1 MPHRVAERRAART
14 VRTLESLNRQPQTLF
29 LFHVRQFF
37 PFIGWFPLS
46 RDALRSDL
54 FAGISV
60 GLILIPQSMAYA
72 QLAGMPAYYGLY
84 AAFMPVLIGALW
96 GSSRQLA
103 TGPVAMVSL
112 LTGATLAQFAAP
124 SAEQYI
130 VLAVLLT
137 LMVGIFELA
146 MGVFKLGA
154 IVSFLSHPVIVGFTN
169 AAAIIIALS
178 QLSGILGV
186 ASSRSDS
193 FIGDI
198 WGVMQQAGD
207 THLPTLMMALAA
219 LAVMLAMKKL
229 SPKWPGVLVAV
240 VVTTIISW
248 AIGFERIGSAAVDAI
263 DDVEIRTLATQTVAA
278 EARQALL
285 KSQIGDKSGQLKAI
299 EKKQRQEARSALALT
314 YEIDVL
320 RLEVRDIER
329 ENRIRNRALRK
340 FAFERAAVADGTTR
354 LYRAGGAPQGAVSDS
369 HRWRIQR
376 IVDGELRLAGGGQV
390 VGSIPPGLPSFRLPQ
405 LSWDM
410 IVTLL
415 STAFVITLVG
425 FMEAVSMA
433 KAMATRTKQRIDPN
447 QELIGQGLANIAG
460 SFTQSFPVSGS
471 FSRSAVNLSAGATSG
486 MSSVFAWLLVLV
498 TLMFLTPLLYHLP
511 QAVLAAIILMAV
523 INLINLEAIHH
534 AWQAHRHDGIAAVAT
549 FIATLGFAPHLDA
562 GILAG
567 AGLAIVLYLYRT
579 MTPRV
584 AILSR
589 HADGTLRDAQLHGL
603 PLSEHIIALRF
614 DGQLYFANV
623 PYFEDA
629 LLAAVA
635 AHPRARHLLIIG
647 DGINQIDASG
657 EAMLRH
663 LVERLRA
670 NGVSVVF
677 SGLKQ
682 QALQVMRNTGLY
694 DYIGEDNMF
703 RTEDNAIDALFG
715 RIDDPGFDPAAC
727 PLRRLNA

>member
-1 MPHRVAERRAART
+1 MRR
-14 VRTLESLNRQPQTLF
+14 L
-29 LFHVRQFF
+29 F
-37 PFIGWFPLS
+37 PFLAWFPLS
-46 RDALRSDL
+46 REALRGDF

-72 QLAGMPAYYGLY
+72 HLAGMPEYYGLY
-84 AAFMPVLIGALW
+84 AAFLPVLVGALW

-124 SAEQYI
+124 SSEQF
-130 VLAVLLT
+130 VALAVLLA

-146 MGVFKLGA
+146 MGVFRLGA
-154 IVSFLSHPVIVGFTN
+154 IVSFLSHPVVVGFTN

-178 QLSGILGV
+178 QLSAILGV
-186 ASSRSDS
+186 ASSRGDS
-193 FIGDI
+193 FIADT
-198 WGVMQQAGD
+198 WGVLQQSGD
-207 THLPTLMMALAA
+207 THLPTLAMALAA
-219 LAVMLAMKKL
+219 LALMLAMKKL
-229 SPKWPGVLVAV
+229 LPKWPAVLAAV
-240 VVTTIISW
+240 VVATVISW
-248 AIGFERIGSAAVDAI
+248 AIGFERNGSAAIHAI
-263 DDVEIRTLATQTVAA
+263 DDVEIRTLAVEAVAA
-278 EARQALL
+278 DAREALL
-285 KSQIGDKSGQLKAI
+285 KTQIGDKSAQIKAL
-299 EKKQRQEARSALALT
+299 EKGESREGRSVLALA

-320 RLEVRDIER
+320 HLEVRDIER

-340 FAFERAAVADGTTR
+340 FAFERVAVADGTTR
-354 LYRAGGAPQGAVSDS
+354 LYRAGSTPQGSASDS

-376 IVDGELRLAGGGQV
+376 LADGELRLTGGGQV
-390 VGSIPPGLPSFRLPQ
+390 VGDIPRGLPSFRLPRI
-405 LSWDM
+405 SWDM

-415 STAFVITLVG
+415 SAAFVITLVG

-486 MSSVFAWLLVLV
+486 MASVFTWLLVLV

-523 INLINLEAIHH
+523 INLINLDAIRH
-534 AWQAHRHDGIAAVAT
+534 AWQAHRHDGIAAAVT
-549 FIATLGFAPHLDA
+549 FAATLGFAPHLDA
-562 GILAG
+562 GILIG
-567 AGLAIVLYLYRT
+567 GGLAIVLYLFRT

-584 AILSR
+584 ALLGR
-589 HADGTLRDAQLHGL
+589 HPDGTLRDAQLHGL

-635 AHPRARHLLIIG
+635 SHPRAQYLLIVA
-647 DGINQIDASG
+647 DGINQLDASG
-657 EAMLRH
+657 EEMLRH
-663 LVERLRA
+663 LVQRLRD
-670 NGVSVVF
+670 NGIGVVF

-682 QALQVMRNTGLY
+682 QVLQVMRNTGLY
-694 DYIGEDNMF
+694 DFIGEGNLF
-703 RTEDNAIDALFG
+703 RTEDNAIDALFE
-715 RIDDPGFDPAAC
+715 RIDDPTFDRASC
-727 PLRRLNA
+727 PLRRTVA

>member
-1 MPHRVAERRAART
+1 MHR
-14 VRTLESLNRQPQTLF
+14 
-29 LFHVRQFF
+29 FF
-37 PFIGWFPLS
+37 PFISWFPLS
-46 RDALRSDL
+46 RETLRGDL

-84 AAFMPVLIGALW
+84 AAFLPVIVGALW

-124 SAEQYI
+124 SSEQYI

-207 THLPTLMMALAA
+207 THLPTLAMALAA
-219 LAVMLAMKKL
+219 LAVMLTMKKL
-229 SPKWPGVLVAV
+229 RPKWPGVLAAV
-240 VVTTIISW
+240 IVTTIISW
-248 AIGFERIGSAAVDAI
+248 AIGFERNGSAAVDAI
-263 DDVEIRTLATQTVAA
+263 DDVEIRTLATQAVAA
-278 EARQALL
+278 EAREALL
-285 KSQIGDKSGQLKAI
+285 KTQIGSKSEQLKAI
-299 EKKQRQEARSALALT
+299 EKEQQQEDRSALALA

-340 FAFERAAVADGTTR
+340 FAFERVAVADGTTR
-354 LYRAGGAPQGAVSDS
+354 LYRAGSTPQGSVSDS

-376 IVDGELRLAGGGQV
+376 IVDGELRLSGGGQV
-390 VGSIPPGLPSFRLPQ
+390 VGGIPQGLPSFRLPQ
-405 LSWDM
+405 IGWDM
-410 IVTLL
+410 LVTLL

-425 FMEAVSMA
+425 FMEAVSIA
-433 KAMATRTKQRIDPN
+433 KAMATRTRQRIDPN

-460 SFTQSFPVSGS
+460 SFIQSFPVSGS
-471 FSRSAVNLSAGATSG
+471 FSRSAVNLSAGAASG

-523 INLINLEAIHH
+523 INLINFDAIRH
-534 AWQAHRHDGIAAVAT
+534 AWQAHRHDGFAAVAT

-579 MTPRV
+579 MTPRI

-635 AHPRARHLLIIG
+635 AHPGARHLLIVG
-647 DGINQIDASG
+647 DGINQLDASG
-657 EAMLRH
+657 EEMIRH
-663 LVERLRA
+663 LVERLHA
-670 NGVSVVF
+670 SGVSVVF

-682 QALQVMRNTGLY
+682 QVLQVMHNTGLY
-694 DYIGEDNMF
+694 DFIGEGNLF
-703 RTEDNAIDALFG
+703 RTEDNAIDALFE
-715 RIDDPGFDPAAC
+715 RIDDPTFNRATC
-727 PLRRLNA
+727 PLRRTGE

>member
-1 MPHRVAERRAART
+1 MPRRAAQRRTART
-14 VRTLESLNRQPQTLF
+14 VHALEPLARQLQI
-29 LFHVRQFF
+29 LFHVRRFF

-46 RDALRSDL
+46 QEALRGDL

-84 AAFMPVLIGALW
+84 AAFLPVIVGALW

-112 LTGATLAQFAAP
+112 LTGATLAQFEAP
-124 SAEQYI
+124 SSEQYI
-130 VLAVLLT
+130 VLAVVLT
-137 LMVGIFELA
+137 LMVGFFELA

-154 IVSFLSHPVIVGFTN
+154 IVSFLSHPVVVGFTN

-186 ASSRSDS
+186 SSSRGDS
-193 FIGDI
+193 FVADI
-198 WGVMQQAGD
+198 WGVLQQAGD
-207 THLPTLMMALAA
+207 THLPTLAMALAA
-219 LAVMLAMKKL
+219 FALMLAMKKL
-229 SPKWPGVLVAV
+229 RPKWPGVLVAV
-240 VVTTIISW
+240 VVTTVISW
-248 AIGFERIGSAAVDAI
+248 SIGFERNGSAAIDAI
-263 DDVEIRTLATQTVAA
+263 DDVEIRTLATEAVAA
-278 EARQALL
+278 EAREALL
-285 KSQIGDKSGQLKAI
+285 KTQISGKSAQIKAVGKD
-299 EKKQRQEARSALALT
+299 EPREGRGMLALVF
-314 YEIDVL
+314 EIDVL

-329 ENRIRNRALRK
+329 ENRIRSRALRK
-340 FAFERAAVADGTTR
+340 FVFERAAAADGTTR
-354 LYRAGGAPQGAVSDS
+354 LYRAGDMPEGSVSDG

-376 IVDGELRLAGGGQV
+376 IAGGELRLTGGGQV
-390 VGSIPPGLPSFRLPQ
+390 VGSIPQGLPSLRLPQ
-405 LSWDM
+405 VSWDM
-410 IVTLL
+410 ILTLL
-415 STAFVITLVG
+415 SAAFVITLVG

-433 KAMATRTKQRIDPN
+433 KAMATRTRQRIDPN

-460 SFTQSFPVSGS
+460 SLTQSFPVSGS
-471 FSRSAVNLSAGATSG
+471 FSRSAVNLNAGATSG
-486 MSSVFAWLLVLV
+486 MASVFTWLLVLA

-523 INLINLEAIHH
+523 INLIDLGAIRH

-549 FIATLGFAPHLDA
+549 FFATLGFAPHLDT

-579 MTPRV
+579 MKPRV

-614 DGQLYFANV
+614 DGELYFANV

-635 AHPRARHLLIIG
+635 AHPGARHLLIVG
-647 DGINQIDASG
+647 DGINQLDASG

-663 LVERLRA
+663 LVERLQA
-670 NGVSVVF
+670 GGIGVVF

-682 QALQVMRNTGLY
+682 QILQVMRQTGLY
-694 DYIGEDNMF
+694 DFIGEGNMF
-703 RTEDNAIDALFG
+703 RTQDNAIDALFE
-715 RIDDPGFDPAAC
+715 RIDDPAFDRAAC
-727 PLRRLNA
+727 PLRRAGA

>member
-1 MPHRVAERRAART
+1 MRR
-14 VRTLESLNRQPQTLF
+14 
-29 LFHVRQFF
+29 FF

-46 RDALRSDL
+46 REALRGDL
-54 FAGISV
+54 FAGVSV

-84 AAFMPVLIGALW
+84 AAFLPVLVGALW

-124 SAEQYI
+124 SSEQYI

-154 IVSFLSHPVIVGFTN
+154 IVSFLSHPVVVGFTN

-186 ASSRSDS
+186 ASSRGES
-193 FIGDI
+193 FIADI
-198 WGVMQQAGD
+198 WGVLRQAGD
-207 THLPTLMMALAA
+207 AHLPTLAMALAA
-219 LAVMLAMKKL
+219 LALMLAMKRL
-229 SPKWPGVLVAV
+229 RPQWPGVLVAV
-240 VVTTIISW
+240 VVTTAVSW
-248 AIGFERIGSAAVDAI
+248 AIGFERNGSAAIDTI
-263 DDVEIRTLATQTVAA
+263 DDVEIRTLAAEAVAA
-278 EARQALL
+278 EAREALL
-285 KSQIGDKSGQLKAI
+285 KSQIGGKSAQIKAF
-299 EKKQRQEARSALALT
+299 EKGEPRKGRSALALA

-320 RLEVRDIER
+320 RLEVRDIES
-329 ENRIRNRALRK
+329 ENRIRNRVLRK
-340 FAFERAAVADGTTR
+340 FVFERVATADGATR
-354 LYRAGGAPQGAVSDS
+354 LYRAGNTPQGFAGDG

-376 IVDGELRLAGGGQV
+376 IVDGELHLAGGGQV
-390 VGSIPPGLPSFRLPQ
+390 VGSIPQGLPSFRLPQ
-405 LSWDM
+405 ISWDTFVM
-410 IVTLL
+410 LL
-415 STAFVITLVG
+415 SAAFVITLVG

-433 KAMATRTKQRIDPN
+433 KAMATRTRQHIDPN
-447 QELIGQGLANIAG
+447 QELIGQGLANITG

-486 MSSVFAWLLVLV
+486 MASVFTWLLVLA

-523 INLINLEAIHH
+523 IKLINLDAMRH
-534 AWQAHRHDGIAAVAT
+534 AWQAHRHDGIAAAAT

-584 AILSR
+584 ALLGR
-589 HADGTLRDAQLHGL
+589 HPDGTLRDARLHGL
-603 PLSEHIIALRF
+603 PTRRDIVVIRY
-614 DGQLYFANV
+614 DGSLYFANV
-623 PYFEDA
+623 PYFEDSI
-629 LLAAVA
+629 LDQAAN
-635 AHPRARHLLIIG
+635 HPHAKFILVVG
-647 DGINQIDASG
+647 DGINQLDASG
-657 EAMLRH
+657 EDVIRR
-663 LVERLRA
+663 LVERLRE
-670 NGVSVVF
+670 NGVTMAF

-682 QALQVMRNTGLY
+682 QVLDVMRATGL
-694 DYIGEDNMF
+694 DREIGEHNLF
-703 RTEDNAIDALFG
+703 RTEDMALTALEQRNAEQA
-715 RIDDPGFDPAAC
+715 RA
-727 PLRRLNA
+727 

>member
-1 MPHRVAERRAART
+1 MRK
-14 VRTLESLNRQPQTLF
+14 
-29 LFHVRQFF
+29 FF
-37 PFIGWFPLS
+37 PFLDWFPLS
-46 RDALRSDL
+46 REALRSDFL
-54 FAGISV
+54 AGITV

-84 AAFMPVLIGALW
+84 AAFLPVLAGALW

-124 SAEQYI
+124 SSEHYI
-130 VLAVLLT
+130 VLAVVLT
-137 LMVGIFELA
+137 LMVGVFELA
-146 MGVFKLGA
+146 MGVFKLGS

-178 QLSGILGV
+178 QVSSILGV

-193 FIGDI
+193 FIRDI
-198 WGVMQQAGD
+198 WGVMQQVGD
-207 THLPTLMMALAA
+207 THLPTLAMALAA
-219 LAVMLAMKKL
+219 LAVMLAIRKL
-229 SPKWPGVLVAV
+229 RPKWPGVLVAV
-240 VVTTIISW
+240 AAATLISW
-248 AIGFERIGSAAVDAI
+248 AIGFERNGGSPVDDI
-263 DDVEIRTLATQTVAA
+263 DDIEIRALATQSIAAVAR
-278 EARQALL
+278 EAQL
-285 KSQIGDKSGQLKAI
+285 KTEIAGKSGQLKTV
-299 EKKQRQEARSALALT
+299 EKERQKENRSALALA
-314 YEIDVL
+314 YEIEVL
-320 RLEVRDIER
+320 RIEVRDIER
-329 ENRIRNRALRK
+329 ENRIRSRTLRK
-340 FAFERAAVADGTTR
+340 FTLERVAAADGTTR
-354 LYRAGGAPQGAVSDS
+354 LYRAGQAPEGSTSDGR
-369 HRWRIQR
+369 RWSIQR
-376 IVDGELRLAGGGQV
+376 IVGNELRLTGGGQV
-390 VGSIPPGLPSFRLPQ
+390 VGAIPQGLPSFRLPQ
-405 LSWDM
+405 FGWDTL
-410 IVTLL
+410 VTLL

-433 KAMATRTKQRIDPN
+433 KAMATRTRQRIDPN

-471 FSRSAVNLSAGATSG
+471 FSRSAVNLSAGAKSG

-498 TLMFLTPLLYHLP
+498 TLLFLTPLLYHLP

-523 INLINLEAIHH
+523 INLIDFSAIRH
-534 AWQAHRHDGIAAVAT
+534 AWQAHRHDGIASVAT
-549 FIATLGFAPHLDA
+549 FVATLAFAPHLDA

-589 HADGTLRDAQLHGL
+589 HADGTLRDARLHGL

-623 PYFEDA
+623 PCFEDA

-635 AHPRARHLLIIG
+635 AQPRARHLLIVG

-657 EAMLRH
+657 EAVLRH

-682 QALQVMRNTGLY
+682 QVLQVMRNTGLY
-694 DYIGEDNMF
+694 DYVGEDNMF
-703 RTEDNAIDALFG
+703 RTEDNAVDALFR
-715 RIDDPGFDPAAC
+715 RIDDPAFDPAAC
-727 PLRRLNA
+727 PLRPGNA

>member
-1 MPHRVAERRAART
+1 MPRRAAQRRT
-14 VRTLESLNRQPQTLF
+14 ARSVHALEPLARQPQI
-29 LFHVRQFF
+29 LFHVRKFF

-46 RDALRSDL
+46 REALRGDL

-84 AAFMPVLIGALW
+84 AAFLPVLVGALW

-124 SAEQYI
+124 SSEHYV

-137 LMVGIFELA
+137 LMVGFFELA
-146 MGVFKLGA
+146 MGVFKLGV
-154 IVSFLSHPVIVGFTN
+154 IVSFLSHPVVVGFTN

-178 QLSGILGV
+178 QMSGLLGV
-186 ASSRSDS
+186 ASSRGES
-193 FIGDI
+193 FIADT
-198 WGVMQQAGD
+198 WGVLQQAGD
-207 THLPTLMMALAA
+207 THLPTLAMALAA
-219 LAVMLAMKKL
+219 LALMLAMKKL
-229 SPKWPGVLVAV
+229 RPNWPGVLVAV
-240 VVTTIISW
+240 VVTTVISW
-248 AIGFERIGSAAVDAI
+248 AVGFERSGSAPIDAI
-263 DDVEIRTLATQTVAA
+263 DDVEIRTLAAEAFTA
-278 EARQALL
+278 EAREALL
-285 KSQIGDKSGQLKAI
+285 ETQIGAKSGQIKAAGK
-299 EKKQRQEARSALALT
+299 EQPRERRSVLALA

-329 ENRIRNRALRK
+329 ENRVRNRALRK
-340 FAFERAAVADGTTR
+340 FVFERVATAEGAAR
-354 LYRAGGAPQGAVSDS
+354 LYRAGNVPQESVSDG

-390 VGSIPPGLPSFRLPQ
+390 VGNIPRGLPSFRLPQ
-405 LSWDM
+405 ISWDT
-410 IVTLL
+410 IVMLL
-415 STAFVITLVG
+415 TSAFVITLVG

-433 KAMATRTKQRIDPN
+433 KAMATRTRQRIDPN

-471 FSRSAVNLSAGATSG
+471 FSRSAVNLNAGATSG
-486 MSSVFAWLLVLV
+486 MASVFTWLLVLA

-523 INLINLEAIHH
+523 INLIDLDAMRH

-584 AILSR
+584 ALLGR
-589 HADGTLRDAQLHGL
+589 HPDGTMRDARLHGL
-603 PLSEHIIALRF
+603 PTRCDIVVIRY
-614 DGQLYFANV
+614 DGSLYFANV
-623 PYFEDA
+623 PYFEDSI
-629 LLAAVA
+629 LEQAAN
-635 AHPRARHLLIIG
+635 HPSAKFILVVG
-647 DGINQIDASG
+647 DGINQLDASG
-657 EAMLRH
+657 EDVIRR
-663 LVERLRA
+663 LVERLRE
-670 NGVSVVF
+670 NGVTMAF

-682 QALQVMRNTGLY
+682 QVLDVMRATGL
-694 DYIGEDNMF
+694 DRDIGEHNLF
-703 RTEDNAIDALFG
+703 RTEDMAL
-715 RIDDPGFDPAAC
+715 AA
-727 PLRRLNA
+727 LEQSTARQVRA

>member
-1 MPHRVAERRAART
+1 MHR
-14 VRTLESLNRQPQTLF
+14 
-29 LFHVRQFF
+29 FF
-37 PFIGWFPLS
+37 PFVSWFPLS
-46 RDALRSDL
+46 RETLRGDL

-84 AAFMPVLIGALW
+84 AAFLPVIVGALW

-124 SAEQYI
+124 SSEQYI

-154 IVSFLSHPVIVGFTN
+154 IVSFLSHPVIAGFTN

-186 ASSRSDS
+186 ASSRGDS
-193 FIGDI
+193 FIADI
-198 WGVMQQAGD
+198 WGVLQQAGD
-207 THLPTLMMALAA
+207 THLPTLAMALAA

-229 SPKWPGVLVAV
+229 RPKWPGVLAAV
-240 VVTTIISW
+240 IVTTIISW
-248 AIGFERIGSAAVDAI
+248 AIGFERNGSAAVDAI
-263 DDVEIRTLATQTVAA
+263 DDVEIRTLATQAVAA
-278 EARQALL
+278 EAREALL
-285 KSQIGDKSGQLKAI
+285 KTQIGAKSEQLKAI
-299 EKKQRQEARSALALT
+299 EKEQQQEDRSALALA

-340 FAFERAAVADGTTR
+340 FAFARVAVADGTTR
-354 LYRAGGAPQGAVSDS
+354 LYRAGGTPQGSVSDS

-376 IVDGELRLAGGGQV
+376 IVDGELRLSGGGQV
-390 VGSIPPGLPSFRLPQ
+390 VGGIPQGLPSFRLPQ
-405 LSWDM
+405 IGWDM
-410 IVTLL
+410 LVTLL

-425 FMEAVSMA
+425 FMEAVSIA
-433 KAMATRTKQRIDPN
+433 KAMATHTRQRIDPN

-460 SFTQSFPVSGS
+460 SFIQSFPVSGS
-471 FSRSAVNLSAGATSG
+471 FSRSAVNLSAGAASG

-523 INLINLEAIHH
+523 INLINFDAIRH
-534 AWQAHRHDGIAAVAT
+534 AWQAHPHDGFAAVAT

-584 AILSR
+584 ALLGR
-589 HADGTLRDAQLHGL
+589 HPDGTMRDARLHGL
-603 PLSEHIIALRF
+603 PTRRDIVVIRY
-614 DGQLYFANV
+614 DGSLYFANV
-623 PYFEDA
+623 PYFEDSI
-629 LLAAVA
+629 LEQAAN
-635 AHPRARHLLIIG
+635 HPYAKFILVVG
-647 DGINQIDASG
+647 DGINQLDASG
-657 EAMLRH
+657 EEVIRH
-663 LVERLRA
+663 LVERLRE
-670 NGVSVVF
+670 NGVTMAF

-682 QALQVMRNTGLY
+682 QVLDVMRATGL
-694 DYIGEDNMF
+694 DREIGEHNLF
-703 RTEDNAIDALFG
+703 RTEDMAL
-715 RIDDPGFDPAAC
+715 AA
-727 PLRRLNA
+727 LEQSTAGQARA

>member
-1 MPHRVAERRAART
+1 MRR
-14 VRTLESLNRQPQTLF
+14 
-29 LFHVRQFF
+29 FF
-37 PFIGWFPLS
+37 PCIGWFPLTRES
-46 RDALRSDL
+46 LRADL

-84 AAFMPVLIGALW
+84 AAFLPVLAGALW

-124 SAEQYI
+124 TSEQYI
-130 VLAVLLT
+130 VLAVLLA

-186 ASSRSDS
+186 ASSRGDS

-198 WGVMQQAGD
+198 WGVLRQAGD
-207 THLPTLMMALAA
+207 THLPTLAMALAA
-219 LAVMLAMKKL
+219 LAIMLATKKFL
-229 SPKWPGVLVAV
+229 PRWPGVLVAV
-240 VVTTIISW
+240 VATTLVSW
-248 AIGFERIGSAAVDAI
+248 AIGFERNGSAAVDAI
-263 DDVEIRTLATQTVAA
+263 DDVEIRTLASETVAA
-278 EARQALL
+278 AERETAIKAQIVT
-285 KSQIGDKSGQLKAI
+285 KSAQLKGVDR
-299 EKKQRQEARSALALT
+299 EQQHRNALALA

-320 RLEVRDIER
+320 RIEVRDIES

-340 FAFERAAVADGTTR
+340 FVFERAAPADGAPR
-354 LYRAGGAPQGAVSDS
+354 LYRAGDAPAAAAGDG

-376 IVDGELRLAGGGQV
+376 IVAGELRITGGGQV
-390 VGSIPPGLPSFRLPQ
+390 VGNIPQGLPSFRLPQ
-405 LSWDM
+405 ISWDM

-433 KAMATRTKQRIDPN
+433 KAMATQTRQRIDPN

-471 FSRSAVNLSAGATSG
+471 FSRSAVNLAAGATSG
-486 MSSVFAWLLVLV
+486 MASVFAWLMVMA
-498 TLMFLTPLLYHLP
+498 TLLFLTPLLYHLP

-523 INLINLEAIHH
+523 INLINPGAMRH
-534 AWQAHRHDGIAAVAT
+534 AWQAHRHDGIASVAT
-549 FIATLGFAPHLDA
+549 FVATLGFAPHLDV

-589 HADGTLRDAQLHGL
+589 HADGTLRDAERHGL
-603 PLSEHIIALRF
+603 PLSTHIIALRF

-635 AHPRARHLLIIG
+635 AQPRARHLLVVG

-657 EAMLRH
+657 EEMLRH

-670 NGVSVVF
+670 NGIGVVF
-677 SGLKQ
+677 SGLKL
-682 QALQVMRNTGLY
+682 QALKVLRNTGLY

-703 RTEDNAIDALFG
+703 RTEDNAIDALLG
-715 RIDDPGFDPAAC
+715 RIADPEFDRAAC
-727 PLRRLNA
+727 PLRRVTA